1 MEGNETPGFPGV
13 FHFWNRQ
20 VAIPAGVPAHDS
32 PAIFEFAPG
41 NRTGLGGACARNASN
56 IDIMMQKHHDA
67 SMRTTLDIPDDLHRI
82 ATSLARHNGRSL
94 GQVVAELMRRGLE
107 TTAAGASGG
116 RVGEPAAAYAISPV
130 TGLPVVLG
138 ASRPITDED
147 VKALEDEG

>member
-1 MEGNETPGFPGV
+1 
-13 FHFWNRQ
+13 
-20 VAIPAGVPAHDS
+20 
-32 PAIFEFAPG
+32 
-41 NRTGLGGACARNASN
+41 
-56 IDIMMQKHHDA
+56 
-67 SMRTTLDIPDDLHRI
+67 MRTTLDIPDDLHRI

-107 TTAAGASGG
+107 VPAAGTSGG
-116 RVGEPAAAYAISPV
+116 RMGEPAAVYSISPV

>member
-1 MEGNETPGFPGV
+1 
-13 FHFWNRQ
+13 
-20 VAIPAGVPAHDS
+20 
-32 PAIFEFAPG
+32 
-41 NRTGLGGACARNASN
+41 
-56 IDIMMQKHHDA
+56 MMHSHHDA
-67 SMRTTLDIPDDLHRI
+67 PVRTTLDIPDDLHRI

-107 TTAAGASGG
+107 VPAAGGG
-116 RVGEPAAAYAISPV
+116 RMGEPAAVYAISPV